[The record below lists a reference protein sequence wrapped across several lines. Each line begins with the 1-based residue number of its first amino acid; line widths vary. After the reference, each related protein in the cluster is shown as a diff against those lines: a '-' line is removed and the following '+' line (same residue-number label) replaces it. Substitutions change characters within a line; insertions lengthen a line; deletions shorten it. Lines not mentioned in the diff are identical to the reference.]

1 MPADNDIQ
9 IKLDAKVKEP
19 RAILFFRGALFQ
31 FTYNDQMRGFT
42 QSSLCVL
49 FSLPSRE
56 CVEHFQRIKVLAAPP
71 GIKDH
76 TFDKNETLDEYIEE
90 GWFETYVH
98 TAPERPISMGNG
110 IQAQRRQYGMK
121 HRVTSIIHGSM
132 GDILTLDDV
141 ALSNLSVDRIT
152 QFSLRPPELRDV
164 IDRVG
169 NYYRWFSI
177 SKKRMKAEEIHDT
190 LRIDLIKTLLI
201 DGLQRQIKI
210 RSFAIDELGEYLKT
224 ELIEFE
230 IALQSDPHIIEMNR
244 YLTSI
249 CTLCI
254 KERRGDE
261 LDERESAYLIH
272 INDNILE
279 RGTEHE
285 HLPVTVYS
293 FTKSTMGIH
302 FIVHIL
308 LSMGSFKTELDL
320 FMQASLRECLRHAK
334 LIGPSNEPSDLQ
346 RYSNEL
352 TKKFIIEQLVYF
364 PNCFRVLASWITTCG
379 ELLDDIII
387 RDEIPITDMPAVQY
401 STLYDQVEAESVAL
415 RKEIKSNTLLAAFKE
430 LGEELVVKY
439 NIPEPSVIE
448 VATKESPI
456 TWNPID
462 SFQKSDN
469 QSELSFQ
476 EQKLALKICKQAI
489 DSYLN
494 IFDQYKYT
502 KNIGIRGFPGSGKTY
517 CMQYM
522 AFYCLCQ
529 GLNCIPMAILAKRA
543 NFLGGKHWHWLFCIP
558 TERGLSL
565 HRKAE
570 LAIIKIMK
578 NAAKYNILQTLDVIL
593 ADEIGQLSSEFIA
606 TIDLILRRIR
616 DNNIFFGGVL
626 IISTL
631 DHTQIRSIDG
641 HPFLTS
647 MNVISC
653 FKMVELKTSVRAS
666 GDEAWKRI
674 QHITRMNYQN
684 LRNDPSR
691 AFWLLLQ
698 VELNLP
704 RILSVSVIR

>member
-1 MPADNDIQ
+1 M
-9 IKLDAKVKEP
+9 
-19 RAILFFRGALFQ
+19 
-31 FTYNDQMRGFT
+31 
-42 QSSLCVL
+42 
-49 FSLPSRE
+49 
-56 CVEHFQRIKVLAAPP
+56 
-71 GIKDH
+71 
-76 TFDKNETLDEYIEE
+76 
-90 GWFETYVH
+90 
-98 TAPERPISMGNG
+98 
-110 IQAQRRQYGMK
+110 
-121 HRVTSIIHGSM
+121 
-132 GDILTLDDV
+132 
-141 ALSNLSVDRIT
+141 
-152 QFSLRPPELRDV
+152 
-164 IDRVG
+164 
-169 NYYRWFSI
+169 
-177 SKKRMKAEEIHDT
+177 
-190 LRIDLIKTLLI
+190 
-201 DGLQRQIKI
+201 
-210 RSFAIDELGEYLKT
+210 
-224 ELIEFE
+224 
-230 IALQSDPHIIEMNR
+230 
-244 YLTSI
+244 
-249 CTLCI
+249 
-254 KERRGDE
+254 
-261 LDERESAYLIH
+261 
-272 INDNILE
+272 
-279 RGTEHE
+279 
-285 HLPVTVYS
+285 
-293 FTKSTMGIH
+293 
-302 FIVHIL
+302 
-308 LSMGSFKTELDL
+308 
-320 FMQASLRECLRHAK
+320 
-334 LIGPSNEPSDLQ
+334 
-346 RYSNEL
+346 
-352 TKKFIIEQLVYF
+352 
-364 PNCFRVLASWITTCG
+364 
-379 ELLDDIII
+379 
-387 RDEIPITDMPAVQY
+387 
-401 STLYDQVEAESVAL
+401 
-415 RKEIKSNTLLAAFKE
+415 
-430 LGEELVVKY
+430 GEELVVKY

-448 VATKESPI
+448 VATRESPI

-489 DSYLN
+489 DYYLN

-704 RILSVSVIR
+704 RILSLSVIR